1 MESPCGDGQNPTR
14 HGPEQPALDDPA
26 LSWEVGLDDL
36 RRCLLTSVISGS
48 GFQHDL
54 LPVNMF

>member
-48 GFQHDL
+48 GFQRDL
-54 LPVNMF
+54 LPV